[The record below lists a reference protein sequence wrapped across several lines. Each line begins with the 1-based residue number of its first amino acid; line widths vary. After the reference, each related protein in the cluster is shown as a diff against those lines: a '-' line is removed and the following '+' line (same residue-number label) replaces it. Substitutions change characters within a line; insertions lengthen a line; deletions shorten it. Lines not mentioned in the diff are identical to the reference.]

1 MSNFSSLKFQTTMFS
16 IILYEQCITES
27 KFNQSMVVAIPIVSH
42 YYPNKNLMT
51 YLTYPLQEVGRGL
64 GGAGEAI

>member
-1 MSNFSSLKFQTTMFS
+1 MFS
-16 IILYEQCITES
+16 IILYEQCIPES
-27 KFNQSMVVAIPIVSH
+27 KFNQSQCFTDFGH